1 MINKSFQH
9 IIHSDILYEGN
20 NESIQDSNLFPF
32 PIKNGFEKEVDDF
45 LEDPNPINFSIIKKD
60 EIKSKTKDKTNSK
73 KYKTKREVK
82 KEEVV
87 KKIWPKPI
95 IYPFEKIVQIF
106 NKKENKKYFRKIIEK
121 VSLSNFDQKKDDIQ
135 FINKKRKRS
144 FSLFDEDFERKYNKK
159 LIEDK
164 EKEKKNKTNTEIKKG
179 RKKKDDKILGNHNK
193 MSPDNIIKKVKSI
206 LFKSIIN
213 FLNIVIKNTKE
224 EENSKLLKL
233 NYKFVATMKK
243 DKNLEY
249 LNTKLKD
256 LASNEISQKY
266 STKSDKANYNKKI
279 VDKILQNAKDS
290 TISFAFNLSLRD
302 YLDLFCLKKTVKE
315 LIRNY
320 PSENLGK
327 NINSKIIKSS
337 LNGLNKILE
346 EVMDNNGNDL
356 KYLNTFIF
364 FLYNYESWFYIK
376 KERNENSKKTSN

>member
-1 MINKSFQH
+1 
-9 IIHSDILYEGN
+9 
-20 NESIQDSNLFPF
+20 
-32 PIKNGFEKEVDDF
+32 
-45 LEDPNPINFSIIKKD
+45 
-60 EIKSKTKDKTNSK
+60 
-73 KYKTKREVK
+73 
-82 KEEVV
+82 
-87 KKIWPKPI
+87 
-95 IYPFEKIVQIF
+95 
-106 NKKENKKYFRKIIEK
+106 
-121 VSLSNFDQKKDDIQ
+121 
-135 FINKKRKRS
+135 
-144 FSLFDEDFERKYNKK
+144 
-159 LIEDK
+159 
-164 EKEKKNKTNTEIKKG
+164 
-179 RKKKDDKILGNHNK
+179 

-266 STKSDKANYNKKI
+266 STKSDKANYNKKM